1 MLENNP
7 DVKDGLLKYAKENIN
22 DLSAELCLTY
32 LHEVAIPTLVE
43 KRKEELEDDSIT
55 VDDILKENRLTK
67 LSLSTVYRWLER
79 LGFKYEPRK
88 KCYYVD
94 GHEKP
99 NTIAYQE
106 KYVKRY
112 LQRKILMHQWIQ
124 LPKDQ

>member
-1 MLENNP
+1 MVNELEGVQHIKNGETVRIWHQVIRENNECFPNPQVVRRGTGPRLPPMLENNP

-67 LSLSTVYRWLER
+67 LSLSTVYRWLE
-79 LGFKYEPRK
+79 
-88 KCYYVD
+88 
-94 GHEKP
+94 
-99 NTIAYQE
+99 
-106 KYVKRY
+106 
-112 LQRKILMHQWIQ
+112 
-124 LPKDQ
+124 